1 MAQRA
6 IRLASEATSFL
17 LGGGCDVELAR
28 INSEPALVAGEVV
41 RLDDSNGDEIG
52 LAIVDPENQK
62 LRVMARPDDGFRK
75 IDGGLIGWR
84 VERAFALRKQ
94 LRLADG
100 AKDSQAAYRLLH
112 GAGDLLP
119 GFSCDALGRYGVLY
133 VYSSAMWDLGK
144 QVAQACAGFAKL
156 DGVVCKLRARGG
168 AADVKQEVVGATP
181 PDRYVA
187 EELGVPFEIHPL
199 GGLNAGLFTDMR
211 EQRRGL
217 PRFVDGLRV
226 LNLFSYTGALSVAA
240 ARGGAASVTSVDTSD
255 GVQAWARGNFARSG
269 LDPKDKR
276 WAFEVGDA
284 LRFLARAE
292 KDRERYD
299 MVMIDP
305 PSFSTAR
312 GAPWTLDRDYPDM
325 IAKACAVIP
334 AGGLLWLAANNHGLG
349 NAEGSLLRLA
359 QKGFRNAGRHAM
371 VLEQGGLPSD
381 YPTSAAQ
388 PKDRYLQIA
397 LFRLV

>member
-6 IRLASEATSFL
+6 IRLANDATSFV
-17 LGGGCDVELAR
+17 LGGGCDIELGRVALD
-28 INSEPALVAGEVV
+28 PAPASGEVV
-41 RLDDSNGDEIG
+41 RLEDSNGDELG

-62 LRVMARPDDGFRK
+62 LRVMVRPEDGFTK
-75 IDGGLIGWR
+75 IDGALIGWR
-84 VERAFALRKQ
+84 VEKAMALR
-94 LRLADG
+94 RAIGLADG
-100 AKDSQAAYRLLH
+100 AKDSNAAYRLLH

-133 VYSSAMWDLGK
+133 VYSSALWELGK

-156 DGVVCKLRARGG
+156 DGVVVKLRARGG
-168 AADVKQEVVGATP
+168 AADVKQEVVGTTP

-217 PRFVDGLRV
+217 PRFVSERRV

-299 MVMIDP
+299 LVMIDP

-312 GAPWTLDRDYPDM
+312 GAPWTLDRDYPEM

-349 NAEGSLLRLA
+349 SDGSLLRLA
-359 QKGFRNAGRHAM
+359 QKGIRLAGRHAM
-371 VLEQGGLPSD
+371 VLEQGGLPPD
-381 YPTSAAQ
+381 YPTNTAQ

>member
-1 MAQRA
+1 MAERA
-6 IRLASEATSFL
+6 IRLANDATSFV
-17 LGGGCDVELAR
+17 LGGGCDIELGRVAL
-28 INSEPALVAGEVV
+28 EPAPQAGETV
-41 RLDDSNGDEIG
+41 RLEDANGDELG
-52 LAIVDPENQK
+52 WAIVDPENQK

-75 IDGGLIGWR
+75 IDGALVGWR
-84 VERAFALRKQ
+84 VEKAFALR
-94 LRLADG
+94 RAMGLAPG
-100 AKDSQAAYRLLH
+100 TKDSQAAYRLLH

-133 VYSSAMWDLGK
+133 VYSAALWELGK

-181 PDRYVA
+181 PERYVA

-217 PRFVDGLRV
+217 HRFVGERRV

-269 LDPKDKR
+269 LDLKDKR

-299 MVMIDP
+299 LVMIDP

-312 GAPWTLDRDYPDM
+312 GAPWTLDRDYPEM
-325 IAKACAVIP
+325 IAKACAVVP
-334 AGGLLWLAANNHGLG
+334 PGGLLWLAANNHGLG
-349 NAEGSLLRLA
+349 SDGSLLRLA
-359 QKGFRNAGRHAM
+359 QKGFRIAGRNAM
-371 VLEQGGLPSD
+371 VLEQGGLPPD
-381 YPTSAAQ
+381 YPTNAAQ

-397 LFRLV
+397 LFRLA